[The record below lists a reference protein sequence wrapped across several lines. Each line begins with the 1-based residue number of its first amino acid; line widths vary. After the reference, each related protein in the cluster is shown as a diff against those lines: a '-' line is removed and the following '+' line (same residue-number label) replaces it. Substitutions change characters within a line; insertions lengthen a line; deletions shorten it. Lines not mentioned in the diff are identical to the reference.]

1 MRFPDGGAI
10 GRRGSICVVA
20 LALAGCGGP
29 TLYSPDNSASTKLA
43 NLLAFNSTSTP
54 TVATGAGGLQASA
67 SCPEVVVLEGTAAQ
81 RVFAGAESSE
91 NLRYQSSIG
100 DVARECY
107 VQGNQLTIKVG
118 IEGRVLLGPAG
129 SPGNFTVPIRIAVL
143 SEKTQEPVTSK
154 IYRIPATIAPGQS
167 ATNFS
172 FLVEPLVVPN
182 VSDHSDDDYNI
193 KLGIDAGGAGGAEK
207 VSRRRKRT

>member
-1 MRFPDGGAI
+1 MRFPDGCTI
-10 GRRGSICVVA
+10 GRRGSIGVVA

-29 TLYSPDNSASTKLA
+29 TLYSPDNSASTKVA
-43 NLLAFNSTSTP
+43 NLLAFNSTTAPSAAP
-54 TVATGAGGLQASA
+54 VGGLQASA

-91 NLRYQSSIG
+91 NLRYQFSIG

-172 FLVEPLVVPN
+172 FLVDPLVVPN

-193 KLGIDAGGAGGAEK
+193 KLGIDAGGAGVAEK
-207 VSRRRKRT
+207 MSRRRKRT